1 MEIPSIG
8 RPYSIT
14 AKPIGAKCNLRCKY
28 CYYLE
33 KKDLYPASNS
43 QMSDELLEKFI
54 KEYIES
60 QPVSDV
66 VFVWHGGESLLR
78 PVSFYK
84 KVLKLQSQYRGGKN
98 IINTLQTNGTLLN
111 REWCEF
117 FSSNGWLIGLSIDGP
132 EFIHDAFRKTQNM
145 KGTFKSVMEGIERL
159 NKHKV
164 EWNILATVN
173 SLNGDYPVET
183 YKFFKSLGTP
193 FIQFTPVV
201 ERYES
206 NGKLLSGKDEGIV
219 VADFSVNP
227 KQWGHYLISM
237 YDEWVKQD
245 VGTVFVQLFDST
257 LANWMGMTPGVC
269 TMARTCGNAPAIEF
283 NGDVYSCDHFVFPQ
297 YYLGNLKKRSLV
309 EMVLDPRQQR
319 FGFDKS
325 QTLPAQCKKCEY
337 LFACNGECP
346 RNRFVVTADGDPGLN
361 YLCEGYKM
369 FFKHVASDME
379 FMCRE
384 LENKRPPA
392 NIMKVKN
399 FN

>member
-33 KKDLYPASNS
+33 KKDLYPATNS

-60 QPVSDV
+60 QPVTDV

-132 EFIHDAFRKTQNM
+132 EFIHDTFRKTQNM
-145 KGTFKSVMEGIERL
+145 KGTFRTVMEGIERL

-173 SLNGDYPVET
+173 ALNGDYPVET
-183 YKFFKSLGTP
+183 YRFLKNLGTP

-201 ERYES
+201 ERYEA
-206 NGKLLSGKDEGIV
+206 NGKLLSGQDKGMV

-227 KQWGHYLISM
+227 VQWGNFLIGM

-245 VGTVFVQLFDST
+245 VGQVFVQMFDST
-257 LANWMGMTPGVC
+257 LANWMGVTPGVC

-297 YYLGNLKKRSLV
+297 YYLGNLKNKSLV
-309 EMVLDPRQQR
+309 EMMLDPRQQR
-319 FGFDKS
+319 FGFDKA
-325 QTLPAQCKKCEY
+325 QTLPNKCKQCEY

-346 RNRFVVTADGDPGLN
+346 RNRFMTTEDGEPGLN
-361 YLCEGYKM
+361 YLCEGYKS
-369 FFKHVASDME
+369 FFQHVADDME

-384 LENKRPPA
+384 L
-392 NIMKVKN
+392 
-399 FN
+399 